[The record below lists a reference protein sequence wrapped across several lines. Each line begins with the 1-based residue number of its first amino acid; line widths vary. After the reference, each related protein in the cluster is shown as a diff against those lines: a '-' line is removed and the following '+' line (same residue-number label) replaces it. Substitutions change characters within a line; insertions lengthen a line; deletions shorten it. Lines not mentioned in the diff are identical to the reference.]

1 MVLRQVVFEII
12 ILIQW
17 FLDQI
22 EHITGVHII
31 TMLQKFL
38 ITVQYFWSLS
48 LFSRMKFG
56 LNNFFI
62 TVKYSACFYVKF
74 SPLLKESVVPLIN
87 NLKTTL
93 KSVPITNEQLISFGL
108 SCLSCPTPQREGYEF
123 LKNPW
128 FWITDWSSSL
138 RTSLFFSAQQS
149 WSATSWSI
157 EESRVL
163 LSLGKSWNFRHRK
176 VKYSGML

>member
-48 LFSRMKFG
+48 LFCRMKFG

-93 KSVPITNEQLISFGL
+93 KSVPITNEQPISFCIIMSFL
-108 SCLSCPTPQREGYEF
+108 SHASAWRL
-123 LKNPW
+123 
-128 FWITDWSSSL
+128 WI
-138 RTSLFFSAQQS
+138 FK
-149 WSATSWSI
+149 
-157 EESRVL
+157 ESVIL
-163 LSLGKSWNFRHRK
+163 NYWLII
-176 VKYSGML
+176 